1 MAMFDEFGKI
11 PIPVAPKAP
20 ERAEKTMGDLP
31 TIIESQRLY
40 NPQMPSVPKVKAP
53 PAAQIEAGTAAK
65 AGMTGSWGKSGGQ

>member
-1 MAMFDEFGKI
+1 MAMFDEFRKI
-11 PIPVAPKAP
+11 PAVPIPKAP

-53 PAAQIEAGTAAK
+53 PSAQVEAGTAAK
-65 AGMTGSWGKSGGQ
+65 TGMAGSWGKPGE